1 MTIRCC
7 TSDLCTE
14 RCRLDNNITMQWKLC
29 LHAAHL
35 NRKDVT
41 PTQGKP
47 TKSKPR
53 NDRLLTPI
61 LFPPPPFSQV
71 FVPNVQRILFSFVR
85 KYIIFYQDTL
95 RLFVRCL
102 QISPPAMD
110 EKSWPACLDQMR
122 TLLLNRRQR
131 NELNEWNGLD
141 ELNELMNLNKTNLD
155 LRFGPGRIA
164 DDLEG

>member
-110 EKSWPACLDQMR
+110 EKSWPACPSNLCSKMMCPQ
-122 TLLLNRRQR
+122 LFLNQSIHISSQISK
-131 NELNEWNGLD
+131 LNLWTKWEHC
-141 ELNELMNLNKTNLD
+141 
-155 LRFGPGRIA
+155 F
-164 DDLEG
+164 